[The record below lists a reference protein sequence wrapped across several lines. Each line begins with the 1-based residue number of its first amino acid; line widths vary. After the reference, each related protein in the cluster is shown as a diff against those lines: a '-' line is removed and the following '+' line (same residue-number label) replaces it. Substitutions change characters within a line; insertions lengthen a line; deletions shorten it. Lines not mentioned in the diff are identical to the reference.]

1 MPLRSITRD
10 RRPAPPDPPRPPLPP
25 IGWQPEQ
32 FEFTISR
39 AGKSLILPCRRVAS
53 SPWWVRPGIEGL
65 SAPEI
70 RLSINRSAGHW
81 GGLVDDIDVPP
92 RDVFLPLT
100 VSAGSLTRLLGEL
113 DGFDDITLPLR
124 LQDPV
129 RLTVRRP
136 DGTTRW
142 VDGVVSGQ
150 ARPWSEAGFVAPMG
164 KLTFGFQ
171 LTCEDPWFHGPTQTL
186 ARWGQQTGPGTFFPL
201 LPVRVTSDRILG
213 VPVPVRSSGNLR
225 TWTRLTVRGPATSI
239 TLTHVESGRS
249 WRAVGNLTPTGTLV
263 VHTDPRVAQT
273 TGLQLTNAAGTAQNW
288 SWLQPPFDLWPL
300 PSGDQTVRLEIA
312 GATSATSA
320 VLEADPLY
328 KAA

>member
-1 MPLRSITRD
+1 VPLRSITRD
-10 RRPAPPDPPRPPLPP
+10 RTLAPPPVDRPPRPI

-32 FEFTISR
+32 FEFTITR
-39 AGKSLILPCRRVAS
+39 DGQSLILPCRRVAA

-65 SAPEI
+65 SAPEV
-70 RLSINRSAGHW
+70 RLSMNRAAGHW

-92 RDVFLPLT
+92 REVFLPLT
-100 VSAGSLTRLLGEL
+100 VSAGSITRMLAEL
-113 DGFDDITLPLR
+113 DGFDEITLPLR

-142 VDGVVSGQ
+142 VDGVSSGP
-150 ARPWSEAGFVAPMG
+150 ARPWAEQGFVAPMG

-186 ARWGQQTGPGTFFPL
+186 AKWGQQNGPGSFFPL
-201 LPVRVTSDRILG
+201 LPVRVSSDRILG

-225 TWTRLTVRGPATSI
+225 TWPRLTVTGPATSI

-249 WRAVGNLTPTGTLV
+249 WRVVENVSPTATV
-263 VHTDPRVAQT
+263 VVSTDPRVAMT
-273 TGLQLTNAAGTAQNW
+273 TGRQITNGSGTAQLW
-288 SWLQPPFDLWPL
+288 SRLQPPFDLWPL
-300 PSGDQTVRLEIA
+300 PPGDQTVRLEIA
-312 GATSATSA
+312 GATSATTA
-320 VLEADPLY
+320 RLEADPLY